1 MVLVRQVFQIK
12 FGYMDQVMAAFKEDM
27 TGGDDGPLHTS
38 RILTDISG
46 DNFTLVIETKAD
58 SVDAFMD
65 ALQASFEDQEMS
77 AQANEAMRYIES
89 GRKEFY
95 TIEYEA
101 E

>member
-12 FGYMDQVMAAFKEDM
+12 FGYMDQVLAAFKEDM
-27 TGGDDGPLHTS
+27 TGDQGPLSTS

-46 DNFTLVIETKAD
+46 DNFTLVIETKAE
-58 SVDAFMD
+58 SVDAFMA
-65 ALQASFEDQEMS
+65 ALQASFEDPAMAGQGS
-77 AQANEAMRYIES
+77 EAMQYIEA

>member
-12 FGYMDQVMAAFKEDM
+12 FGYMDQVLAAMKETM
-27 TGGDDGPLHTS
+27 TGSQGPLGAS

-46 DNFTLVIETKAD
+46 DNFTLVIETKAE
-58 SVDAFMD
+58 SVDAFMA
-65 ALQASFEDQEMS
+65 ALEASFDEPEM
-77 AQANEAMRYIES
+77 AEQANGAWQYIES